1 MVAEVV
7 VVADVVVV
15 AVVVVVVLGLAVVD
29 VVDVVEVVEVVGKHN
44 VVVELQISFLGL
56 VYAGCSHTKLYE
68 RSHITMCHSAAL
80 NCLPLGV
87 VPSLANMC
95 PQFWSHQ
102 SPVCSTRA
110 QLA

>member
-7 VVADVVVV
+7 VVVIVVV
-15 AVVVVVVLGLAVVD
+15 AEVVVVVDVA
-29 VVDVVEVVEVVGKHN
+29 VVDVVEVVVVVGKHN
-44 VVVELQISFLGL
+44 VVVVLHTSCLGL
-56 VYAGCSHTKLYE
+56 LYAGCSHTKLYE

-95 PQFWSHQ
+95 PQFCSHQ

>member
-1 MVAEVV
+1 VIAEVV

-15 AVVVVVVLGLAVVD
+15 AEVVVVVVGVAVVD
-29 VVDVVEVVEVVGKHN
+29 VVDVVEVVGKHN